1 MQSSYYPS
9 GALLMKK
16 DNKRNYF
23 RVGISIPVRWRI
35 LNETETDL
43 IKKGGGCS
51 LLTQNVFKTQI
62 DEMPVKTSSIRND
75 QIDHSLQLLNIKL
88 DYIINMMLN
97 DSVSATED
105 DRVVEISA
113 SGLKFLTAEKI
124 DPGIFLKMDL
134 LIPGSPHFQVELIAE
149 VLRVENMANDY
160 LIAANIIWI
169 DDEAREFIVK
179 MSFEKQRIDI
189 RRIKTC
195 KEVSKSD

>member
-1 MQSSYYPS
+1 
-9 GALLMKK
+9 MKK

-62 DEMPVKTSSIRND
+62 DEMPGKSSSIRND
-75 QIDHSLQLLNIKL
+75 QIDHSLQLLNLRL
-88 DYIINMMLN
+88 DYIINMMHSN
-97 DSVSATED
+97 SIATTEED
-105 DRVVEISA
+105 RIVEISA